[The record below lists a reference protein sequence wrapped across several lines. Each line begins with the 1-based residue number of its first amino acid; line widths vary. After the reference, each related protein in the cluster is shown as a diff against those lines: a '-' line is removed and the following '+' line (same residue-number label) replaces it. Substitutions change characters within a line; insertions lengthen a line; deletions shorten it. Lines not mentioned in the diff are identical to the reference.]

1 MLAKVHSAAVVGLE
15 AYIMTIEADLSPGLP
30 AFTVVGLPDT
40 AVQESRERV
49 RTAIL
54 NSEYDFPMRRITVNL
69 APADIKKA
77 GPSFDLPISL
87 GILRANETFRDN
99 RLDGY
104 AAIGELA
111 LDGKVRRVNG
121 ILSIAIEL
129 KKQGFKGLILPKE
142 NLKEAALI
150 QGLSLVGVSNIRE
163 AVEFAKGR
171 REPDKIDNPLLD
183 FEEADCFTE
192 DFQDVKGQEHVK
204 RALEIAAAGYHNVLM
219 IGPPGSG
226 KTMLAK
232 RLISIM
238 PKLTVDEAVDI
249 TRIYS
254 VAGLINGDSPLVTK
268 RPFRAPHHTISAVG
282 LAGGG
287 SNLPKPGEISL
298 SHRGILL
305 LDEMLEFNKSALE
318 VLRQPLETGTVTI
331 SRRLV
336 SLNFPA
342 EFMLV
347 SSMNPCPCG
356 YLGDAVKECVC
367 AANRI
372 MQYQNRLSG
381 PLADRIDLHV
391 EVPRLNKD
399 QLLGNSKGEDSAG
412 IRKRVQKAR
421 DIQQKRY
428 SDSNGVF
435 FNSQAGPKQIKNY
448 CRLDSQAKNFLLKAI
463 DTLGLSARAYDKI
476 LRVARTIA
484 DLNGAQD
491 ELCITHIAEA
501 VQYRSMDR
509 LRRR

>member
-1 MLAKVHSAAVVGLE
+1 MLAKVHSTAVVGLE

-30 AFTVVGLPDT
+30 AFTIVGLPDT

-54 NSEYDFPMRRITVNL
+54 NSEFDFPMKRITVNL

-87 GILRANETFRDN
+87 GILKANETFAGN
-99 RLDGY
+99 NLNGY

-121 ILSIAIEL
+121 VLSIAIEL
-129 KKQGFKGLILPKE
+129 KKQNFKGLILPKE

-150 QGLSLVGVSNIRE
+150 RGLSLVGVENIRQ
-163 AVEFAKGR
+163 AVDFATGKR
-171 REPDKIDNPLLD
+171 QPDKIDPQLFD
-183 FEEADCFTE
+183 FDTGDYPE

-204 RALEIAAAGYHNVLM
+204 RAMEIAAAGCHNVLM

-226 KTMLAK
+226 KTMLAR

-238 PKLTVDEAVDI
+238 PKLTIDEAVDI

-298 SHRGILL
+298 SHKGILL
-305 LDEMLEFNKSALE
+305 LDEMLEFNKNVLE
-318 VLRQPLETGTVTI
+318 VLRQPLETGEVTI
-331 SRRLV
+331 SRKLV

-356 YLGDAVKECVC
+356 YLGDHVKECVC
-367 AANRI
+367 SANRI

-381 PLADRIDLHV
+381 PLADRIDLHI

-399 QLLGNSKGEDSAG
+399 QLLGDSISESSKS
-412 IRKRVQKAR
+412 IRERVQRSR
-421 DIQQKRY
+421 DIQKERY
-428 SDSNGVF
+428 KNSPGVYC
-435 FNSQAGPKQIKNY
+435 NAQAAPRDLKKHCQ
-448 CRLDSQAKNFLLKAI
+448 LELQAKNFLVKAI

-484 DLNGAQD
+484 DLNGVSDQ
-491 ELCITHIAEA
+491 LSITHIAEA